1 VGLTSKPRAPWL
13 FSSQALSAAPLAAAA
28 AAGTTVVTYVT
39 FFSGVGSYWNA
50 TTANEFTT
58 ALEGQYASV
67 DPSSVTVTPVDFPVS
82 MGVLLSGIHLFTFN
96 SIHHLQDQLQDAIGQ
111 DAGLNGTSQV
121 NLGAFLQT
129 GAGLYLPFTLDN
141 LGGDS
146 AAAAAAINKLYP
158 TELIS
163 PSSALSTTLATNG
176 IQCQLQWAA
185 PTAFPAGQADVPSTG
200 IMLQTTVSLPNAT
213 MASEAVSVNMF
224 DTGLLLQELAAN
236 GVTLGPLYG
245 GTVIQ
250 THTVTVTAPGG
261 APVPATI
268 PAYYQVFVA
277 PSSSDIMSAALPHSR
292 GALAVALAAVAALA
306 AVLA

>member
-1 VGLTSKPRAPWL
+1 M
-13 FSSQALSAAPLAAAA
+13 
-28 AAGTTVVTYVT
+28 VTYVT
-39 FFSGVGSYWNA
+39 YFSGVGAYWNA
-50 TTANEFTT
+50 TTASEFTA
-58 ALEGQYASV
+58 ALEGQYATV
-67 DPSSVTVTPVDFPVS
+67 DPSNIAVTPVDFPVG
-82 MGVLLSGIHLFTFN
+82 MGVLLSGVHLYTFN
-96 SIHHLQDQLQDAIGQ
+96 SIKHLQDQVQDAIGQ

-121 NLGAFLQT
+121 NLGAFVQNS
-129 GAGLYLPFTLDN
+129 AGLYLPFTLDN
-141 LGGDS
+141 LGGNP
-146 AAAAAAINKLYP
+146 ATAVAAINKLYP

-163 PSSALSTTLATNG
+163 TSSALSTTLATNG
-176 IQCQLQWAA
+176 INCALQWGP
-185 PTAFPAGQADVPSTG
+185 PTNFPAGQSDVPSTG
-200 IMLQTTVSLPNAT
+200 VMLRTAVSLPNAT

-224 DTGLLLQELAAN
+224 DTGLLIQELAAN

-277 PSSSDIMSAALPHSR
+277 PTSSDVASAAPR
-292 GALAVALAAVAALA
+292 AGRAALAVAVAALAALA